1 MKQKTS
7 LIIITC
13 LISASLLLAL
23 GAVTFSWY
31 QSRISSDKDVEIPAD
46 GFIVVGFD
54 ENPVVVNDILS
65 PAIAMTNAV
74 RDNRYMDVMRVYNE
88 SDETPSWIETVAETY
103 TYTDTITF
111 YEDPTD
117 ETISS
122 YNFTLTAQAYVK
134 VGEEETKIPINTARE
149 LDFLIVADVDYT
161 DPNIAD
167 VEDLAITPE
176 IKFNVAGSATIKVSI
191 TLWLA
196 LPDELCDP
204 ALISNN
210 LYLEFGIVAD
220 PVTEDVQS

>member
-1 MKQKTS
+1 M
-7 LIIITC
+7 
-13 LISASLLLAL
+13 ISASLLLAL

-54 ENPVVVNDILS
+54 ENPVVVDDILS

>member
-1 MKQKTS
+1 MKQKTT

-31 QSRISSDKDVEIPAD
+31 QSRVSSDKDVEIPAD

-54 ENPVVVNDILS
+54 ENPVVVDDILS
-65 PAIAMTNAV
+65 PAIALPNAV
-74 RDNRYMDVMRVYNE
+74 RDNRYMDVMRVYDKN
-88 SDETPSWIETVAETY
+88 DGTPSWIETVAETY

-134 VGEEETKIPINTARE
+134 AGEETKIPINTARE
-149 LDFLIVADVDYT
+149 LNFAIVADINYT
-161 DPNIAD
+161 DANLTD

-176 IKFNVAGSATIKVSI
+176 VKFNVEGSATINVSI